1 MPITIRRFDPRNF
14 SGVEALWDACFPD
27 DPPHNHARVAIP
39 QKLAFQP
46 ELFWVALLGEQVV
59 GTIMAGYDGHRGWLY
74 SVAVLPGEQR
84 HGLGTRL
91 VRTAEAALRALGC
104 AKVNLQVRDTNEA
117 VAAFYARL
125 GYAEEPRISMGRRL
139 QD

>member
-1 MPITIRRFDPRNF
+1 VPIAIRRFDPGDF
-14 SGVEALWDACFPD
+14 AGVDALWTACFPD
-27 DPPHNHARVAIP
+27 DPPHNRAAVAIP

-46 ELFWVALLGEQVV
+46 ELFWVAETDGRIV
-59 GTIMAGYDGHRGWLY
+59 GSILAGYDGHRGWLY

-91 VRTAEAALRALGC
+91 VRAAEAALQALGC
-104 AKVNLQVRDTNEA
+104 SKVNLQVRDTNQA
-117 VAAFYARL
+117 VARFYARL

-139 QD
+139 DG

>member
-1 MPITIRRFDPRNF
+1 MSAAIRRFELGDF
-14 SGVEALWDACFPD
+14 AGVETLWDACFPD
-27 DPPHNHARVAIP
+27 DPPHNRAAVAIP

-46 ELFWVALLGEQVV
+46 ELFWVAVAGEQVV
-59 GTIMAGYDGHRGWLY
+59 GSIMAGYDGHRGWLY

-91 VRTAEAALRALGC
+91 VRTAEAALTALGC
-104 AKVNLQVRDTNEA
+104 SKVNLQVRDTNHA
-117 VAAFYARL
+117 VAAFYASL

-139 QD
+139 QG